1 MTSIHYYYIPTL
13 GRQQPSCSRISC
25 HYDATHRIYSLSLLE
40 ADERYTIL
48 LKEAKTKVWS
58 YEKIITK
65 LGRHAVN
72 VQGHYSRRRITRC
85 KLYKT
90 LYSSNSRATCSR
102 PFQRQRPRKR
112 RKRGKRPRRFRK
124 NHPKRNKSL
133 FCKNSRKRTELDS
146 CVLTRNTT
154 GGAESTSTRLAHTS
168 TLTQRRPPPLLH
180 LQQPE
185 NPRNHR
191 QPQPRGVGNL

>member
-1 MTSIHYYYIPTL
+1 MLSMCKDTTADAGSHAASFTKPSTHQIHEQHAHDRSKGK
-13 GRQQPSCSRISC
+13 GRGNGG
-25 HYDATHRIYSLSLLE
+25 
-40 ADERYTIL
+40 
-48 LKEAKTKVWS
+48 KGGK
-58 YEKIITK
+58 
-65 LGRHAVN
+65 GR
-72 VQGHYSRRRITRC
+72 GGSE
-85 KLYKT
+85 
-90 LYSSNSRATCSR
+90 
-102 PFQRQRPRKR
+102 
-112 RKRGKRPRRFRK
+112 K

-191 QPQPRGVGNL
+191 QPQPRGVGNLFS